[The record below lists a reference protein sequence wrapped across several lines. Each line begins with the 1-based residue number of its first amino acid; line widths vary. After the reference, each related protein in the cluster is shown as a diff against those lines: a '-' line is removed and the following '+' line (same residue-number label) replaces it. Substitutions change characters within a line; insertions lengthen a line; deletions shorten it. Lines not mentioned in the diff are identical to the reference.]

1 MVISYRSRM
10 IAAAAAVVV
19 AVLAIVLAV
28 LWSAVRNVEVDRLDS
43 RLCLEARRLAS
54 QPFRGEEMRELEIDV
69 LAKLRLGQRSAL
81 GLRIERDAEVH
92 RSPGMPASLDSA
104 SLDWRR
110 SPDSRLE
117 APPPP
122 REPRPRGP
130 ANERP
135 DRRPGGAC
143 QLASFSEGPVNW
155 HAARVAGPDGSGIV
169 AADTAGASAEV
180 LTVARD
186 ALPLAIALALLL
198 AALGAWLISSLAIRP
213 IRRLRDAMHAVSQK
227 DLRQRLESRGED
239 KEFRELIASY
249 NAMLERLEKSFEQA
263 SRFSADAAHELR
275 TPLTI
280 LQGRLEQAIRQ
291 SEHRAIQADLTDMQ
305 DEIGRLAS
313 ITRKLLLL
321 SQVDAGKLPL
331 NRSSVDLTAELD
343 TLVADA
349 QMLATGDRVT
359 STIDQGLVVEADEHL
374 LRQLKN
380 NLVSNAIR
388 YCRAGGWIDVA
399 AHRRGKY
406 VEVTFANSAEAIDP
420 ENRRRLFDRFH
431 RLDLARGRDSEGTG
445 LGLSLSREI
454 ARAHGGDVVFDDGPE
469 DEFRL
474 RLVLPSA

>member
-1 MVISYRSRM
+1 
-10 IAAAAAVVV
+10 
-19 AVLAIVLAV
+19 
-28 LWSAVRNVEVDRLDS
+28 
-43 RLCLEARRLAS
+43 
-54 QPFRGEEMRELEIDV
+54 
-69 LAKLRLGQRSAL
+69 
-81 GLRIERDAEVH
+81 
-92 RSPGMPASLDSA
+92 
-104 SLDWRR
+104 
-110 SPDSRLE
+110 
-117 APPPP
+117 
-122 REPRPRGP
+122 
-130 ANERP
+130 
-135 DRRPGGAC
+135 
-143 QLASFSEGPVNW
+143 
-155 HAARVAGPDGSGIV
+155 V

-291 SEHRAIQADLTDMQ
+291 SEHRAIQADLTEMQ

-321 SQVDAGKLPL
+321 SQADAGKLPL
-331 NRSSVDLTAELD
+331 NRAPVDLTGELD
-343 TLVADA
+343 TLETDA
-349 QMLATGDRVT
+349 QMLASVDRVT
-359 STIDQGLVVEADEHL
+359 SAIDRGLVIEADEQL
-374 LRQLKN
+374 LRQLLN

-388 YCRAGGWIDVA
+388 YCKTDGWIDLT
-399 AHRRGKY
+399 AHRRGAN
-406 VEVTFANSAEAIDP
+406 VEITFANAADAIDP
-420 ENRRRLFDRFH
+420 QSRRRLFDRFH
-431 RLDLARGRDSEGTG
+431 RLDPARGRDSEGTG
-445 LGLSLSREI
+445 LGLSLAREI
-454 ARAHGGDVVFDDGPE
+454 ARAHGGDVILDDASA